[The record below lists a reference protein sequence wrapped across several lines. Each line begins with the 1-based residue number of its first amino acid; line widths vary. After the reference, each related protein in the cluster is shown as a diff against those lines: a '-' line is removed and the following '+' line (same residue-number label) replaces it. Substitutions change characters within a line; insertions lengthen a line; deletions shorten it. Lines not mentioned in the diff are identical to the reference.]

1 MGLVLEYERALDSD
15 EPDTL
20 IFGSV
25 VEWLSD
31 RWFVAAVPMAVR
43 QLGGDESGEKWD
55 FAYAAQVAY
64 SFSQSWSLALE
75 GYGTIE
81 RVAQSGRRSE
91 SAQLFGDFDQ
101 HRAGPV
107 VVTGP

>member
-1 MGLVLEYERALDSD
+1 
-15 EPDTL
+15 
-20 IFGSV
+20 
-25 VEWLSD
+25 
-31 RWFVAAVPMAVR
+31 MAVR

-107 VVTGP
+107 VYCDITSADMGVTIGVGVLAGLNASTPDQTLKLSVEVDF